1 MLNVN
6 AAVARYIELRDKKA
20 VKKAE
25 FDKELARYDEA
36 MSKIE
41 AIMLQSLN
49 ESNMESV
56 RTEAGTF
63 FKQTQTRVGVADWD
77 AVRDFITENNMW
89 HMLDKRVNKTAVLQY
104 KQENDGAIPPGLNYS
119 EEIVVNVRRA

>member
-20 VKKAE
+20 IKKAE

-36 MSKIE
+36 MGKIE

-63 FKQTQTRVGVADWD
+63 FKQTQTRVA
-77 AVRDFITENNMW
+77 RLRLPI
-89 HMLDKRVNKTAVLQY
+89 
-104 KQENDGAIPPGLNYS
+104 I
-119 EEIVVNVRRA
+119 